1 MRSFKELYDEL
12 DIIDYDQYSSIT
24 EEELL
29 QIFTEEEITDY
40 IKDGSIVLELDEGVF
55 SSLKK
60 GVQKVKSAV
69 KSAAGKAK
77 SAVKKFRVVSKAARK
92 KIALRM
98 KRLMGTASHQKK
110 IEKSKKKIA
119 SPAKMKVKA
128 AKMAKEFVINKYYP
142 KYKDMGVA
150 QRVKID
156 QQIQAKYGGM
166 IAKLSVK
173 WIKKVRSKEIEK
185 VKKAREIKQDA

>member
-12 DIIDYDQYSSIT
+12 T
-24 EEELL
+24 E
-29 QIFTEEEITDY
+29 
-40 IKDGSIVLELDEGVF
+40 
-55 SSLKK
+55 
-60 GVQKVKSAV
+60 
-69 KSAAGKAK
+69 
-77 SAVKKFRVVSKAARK
+77 FRVVSKAARK
-92 KIALRM
+92 KIGLRM
-98 KRLMGTASHQKK
+98 KRLTKSASFKK
-110 IEKSKKKIA
+110 KVEKSKLKIA

-173 WIKKVRSKEIEK
+173 WIKKVTSKEIEK

>member
-1 MRSFKELYDEL
+1 MRSFKELY
-12 DIIDYDQYSSIT
+12 
-24 EEELL
+24 EEL
-29 QIFTEEEITDY
+29 TE
-40 IKDGSIVLELDEGVF
+40 
-55 SSLKK
+55 
-60 GVQKVKSAV
+60 
-69 KSAAGKAK
+69 
-77 SAVKKFRVVSKAARK
+77 FRVVSKAARK
-92 KIALRM
+92 KIGLRM
-98 KRLMGTASHQKK
+98 KRLTKSASFKK
-110 IEKSKKKIA
+110 KVAKSKLRIA

-142 KYKDMGVA
+142 KYKVMGVA

-173 WIKKVRSKEIEK
+173 WIKKVRAKEVEK

>member
-1 MRSFKELYDEL
+1 MRNFKELY
-12 DIIDYDQYSSIT
+12 
-24 EEELL
+24 EEL
-29 QIFTEEEITDY
+29 TE
-40 IKDGSIVLELDEGVF
+40 
-55 SSLKK
+55 
-60 GVQKVKSAV
+60 
-69 KSAAGKAK
+69 
-77 SAVKKFRVVSKAARK
+77 FRVVSKAARK
-92 KIALRM
+92 KIGLRM
-98 KRLMGTASHQKK
+98 KRLTKSASFKK
-110 IEKSKKKIA
+110 KVEKSKLKIA

>member
-60 GVQKVKSAV
+60 GVQKVK
-69 KSAAGKAK
+69 
-77 SAVKKFRVVSKAARK
+77 
-92 KIALRM
+92 
-98 KRLMGTASHQKK
+98 
-110 IEKSKKKIA
+110 
-119 SPAKMKVKA
+119 
-128 AKMAKEFVINKYYP
+128 
-142 KYKDMGVA
+142 
-150 QRVKID
+150 
-156 QQIQAKYGGM
+156 
-166 IAKLSVK
+166 
-173 WIKKVRSKEIEK
+173 
-185 VKKAREIKQDA
+185 

>member
-12 DIIDYDQYSSIT
+12 T
-24 EEELL
+24 E
-29 QIFTEEEITDY
+29 
-40 IKDGSIVLELDEGVF
+40 
-55 SSLKK
+55 
-60 GVQKVKSAV
+60 
-69 KSAAGKAK
+69 
-77 SAVKKFRVVSKAARK
+77 FRVVSKAARK
-92 KIALRM
+92 KIGLRM
-98 KRLMGTASHQKK
+98 KRLTKSASFKK
-110 IEKSKKKIA
+110 KVEKSKLKIA

-156 QQIQAKYGGM
+156 QQIQAKYGAM

-173 WIKKVRSKEIEK
+173 WIKKVRSKEILK
-185 VKKAREIKQDA
+185 VKQARQAKQDA

>member
-1 MRSFKELYDEL
+1 MRSFKELY
-12 DIIDYDQYSSIT
+12 
-24 EEELL
+24 EEL
-29 QIFTEEEITDY
+29 TE
-40 IKDGSIVLELDEGVF
+40 
-55 SSLKK
+55 
-60 GVQKVKSAV
+60 
-69 KSAAGKAK
+69 
-77 SAVKKFRVVSKAARK
+77 FRVVSKAARK
-92 KIALRM
+92 KIGLRM
-98 KRLMGTASHQKK
+98 KRLTKSASFKK
-110 IEKSKKKIA
+110 KVAKSKLRIA

>member
-1 MRSFKELYDEL
+1 MRSFKELY
-12 DIIDYDQYSSIT
+12 
-24 EEELL
+24 EEL
-29 QIFTEEEITDY
+29 TE
-40 IKDGSIVLELDEGVF
+40 
-55 SSLKK
+55 
-60 GVQKVKSAV
+60 
-69 KSAAGKAK
+69 
-77 SAVKKFRVVSKAARK
+77 FRVVSKAARK
-92 KIALRM
+92 KIGLRM
-98 KRLMGTASHQKK
+98 KRLTKSASFKK
-110 IEKSKKKIA
+110 KVEKSKLKIA

>member
-1 MRSFKELYDEL
+1 MGQMRSFKELYEGL
-12 DIIDYDQYSSIT
+12 T
-24 EEELL
+24 E
-29 QIFTEEEITDY
+29 
-40 IKDGSIVLELDEGVF
+40 
-55 SSLKK
+55 
-60 GVQKVKSAV
+60 
-69 KSAAGKAK
+69 
-77 SAVKKFRVVSKAARK
+77 FRVVSKAARK
-92 KIALRM
+92 KIGLRM
-98 KRLMGTASHQKK
+98 KRLTKSASFKK
-110 IEKSKKKIA
+110 KVEKSKLKIA

-185 VKKAREIKQDA
+185 IVLVQ